1 MRPIERKIYG
11 KIGEK
16 GITLEGVEEILDRTD
31 RTEKK
36 KSFPD
41 ESLFQSDRYFA
52 KIIVE
57 SLLRRGLVRREGNRY
72 IRPDKEKKAS
82 EEAPK

>member
-1 MRPIERKIYG
+1 MRPIERKIFN

-16 GITLEGVEEILDRTD
+16 GITLDGVEEILDRID

-41 ESLFQSDRYFA
+41 ESHFQSDRYFA
-52 KIIVE
+52 KIIID
-57 SLLRRGLVRREGNRY
+57 SLLRRKLIRREGSRF
-72 IRPDKEKKAS
+72 IRPDKEKKDTD
-82 EEAPK
+82 E